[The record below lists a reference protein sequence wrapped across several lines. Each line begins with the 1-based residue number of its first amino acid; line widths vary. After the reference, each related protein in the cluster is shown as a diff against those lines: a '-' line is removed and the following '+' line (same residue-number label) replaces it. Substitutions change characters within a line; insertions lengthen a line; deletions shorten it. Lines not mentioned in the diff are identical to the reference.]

1 MSSKIKIIKRTECGG
16 KIRGTFL
23 TRFMKERRSCD
34 LVLKCVVLRVGMA
47 T

>member
-1 MSSKIKIIKRTECGG
+1 MSGKIKIIKRTDSGG

-34 LVLKCVVLRVGMA
+34 LVLKYVVLRVGLA
-47 T
+47 A